1 MLFREQI
8 GATLAQSL
16 KVSFLMSP
24 QTIFFGSEAQSHT
37 TESLVIRFCKQLPRF
52 GFNALQYDSSSMNDS
67 IVTASSGKDHPNCY
81 NFLEILQLN
90 KPDSISYK
98 EVQSTGA
105 VLHGKLICVNI
116 VI

>member
-1 MLFREQI
+1 
-8 GATLAQSL
+8 
-16 KVSFLMSP
+16 
-24 QTIFFGSEAQSHT
+24 
-37 TESLVIRFCKQLPRF
+37 
-52 GFNALQYDSSSMNDS
+52 MNDS

-116 VI
+116 VIWGVSFHISKRKLELPRDF